1 MRERERER
9 ERKRESREGKYI
21 SNIAQ
26 ESGSRKRFEMS
37 ALLAYCVLS
46 YILEYKD
53 NFRTNFVLWHKF
65 CFMELTSTHMVVRF
79 DSEN

>member
-1 MRERERER
+1 
-9 ERKRESREGKYI
+9 
-21 SNIAQ
+21 
-26 ESGSRKRFEMS
+26 MS

-46 YILEYKD
+46 YIVEYKD